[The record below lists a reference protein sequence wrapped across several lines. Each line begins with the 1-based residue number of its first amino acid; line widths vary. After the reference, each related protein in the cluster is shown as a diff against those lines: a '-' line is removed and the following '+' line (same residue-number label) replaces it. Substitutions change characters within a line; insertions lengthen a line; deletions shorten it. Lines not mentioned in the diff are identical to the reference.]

1 MDELE
6 IPCSGEA
13 LMSPALGLAASELL
27 AAADEGSRISSSF
40 SETENDYFE

>member
-6 IPCSGEA
+6 ISRSGEA
-13 LMSPALGLAASELL
+13 LMSTEAGLAASDLL

-40 SETENDYFE
+40 SET